1 MTEVRIY
8 RPSKTAMQSG
18 RHNLK
23 RWVLEFEPATGKR
36 TDPLMGWTGSSDT
49 RGQVRLGFD
58 SKEDA
63 VAFAQKNNLTARVQD
78 PKRRRLRQKNYA
90 DNFSFHRTF

>member
-8 RPSKTAMQSG
+8 RPAKTAMQSG

-23 RWVLEFEPATGKR
+23 RWVLEFEPAAGKR
-36 TDPLMGWTGSSDT
+36 TDPLMGWIGSTDT

-58 SKEDA
+58 SKEEA
-63 VAFAQKNNLTARVQD
+63 VAFAKKNNLTTRVRE
-78 PKRRRLRQKNYA
+78 PKRRRIKPKNYA
-90 DNFSFHRTF
+90 DNFSFHRPF